1 MSRLLLLGL
10 LMCSLMTTPAH
21 ALLITINPDLYR
33 PGTDVSNL
41 FVGASLSTISHSL
54 RSLDPPTYGPVY
66 VVEGDYRGYPTS
78 AGPNTVGTFTD
89 AYAAAS
95 CWSTGSCSGS
105 SNSDFR
111 ALLIQM
117 DSPTNFLN
125 VNGLWQSD
133 PPAIFAFDANKQLVG
148 SCHTFGTNC
157 TGIAS
162 ITHYNYDTGSN
173 TLQVG
178 NLEGH
183 RVIQTIIIGGLA
195 TNVPVGVDT
204 ISYSVPEPSS
214 FLLLLSGGMLLLFV
228 RRIDTRDISGSADTA
243 PAPVASR

>member
-1 MSRLLLLGL
+1 MTRLLLLGL
-10 LMCSLMTTPAH
+10 LICSFMATPAQ

-41 FVGASLSTISHSL
+41 FVGATLSTIRHSL
-54 RSLDPPTYGPVY
+54 HSPDPPTYGSVY
-66 VVEGDYRGYPTS
+66 VVEGEYRGYPTS
-78 AGPNTVGTFTD
+78 AEPNTLGTFTD

-105 SNSDFR
+105 GNSDFS

-117 DSPTNFLN
+117 DSPTNFLD

-133 PPAIFAFDANKQLVG
+133 PPAIFAFDADRQLVG

-157 TGIAS
+157 GGISS

-178 NLEGH
+178 NLEGD

-204 ISYSVPEPSS
+204 IRYSVPEPPSL
-214 FLLLLSGGMLLLFV
+214 LLLLSGGMLLLLV
-228 RRIDTRDISGSADTA
+228 RRIDTTVS
-243 PAPVASR
+243 